1 MKLRRDP
8 LLVREVLTRVEQ
20 HGVRATVRQTGLT
33 NRTIYRW
40 IAWRAQ
46 DPAWPTDDDVAE
58 WNAHRERR
66 ARAAAHS
73 AEYRKRVYV
82 NRGPIL
88 SDATGVARRLQALA
102 ALGWTSKDLG
112 PLLGVSDARVQ
123 HLTNMKYPKA
133 HPDTIDAVRALY
145 DRLSM
150 TVPVDRKTTG
160 RGGAAVH
167 DRQRRAAAAKGYLP
181 PLAWDDESI
190 DDPHAL
196 PHRPRA
202 QDNHHHRDSVD
213 PIVVERILAGDRMPW
228 ATPAEKAEVVR
239 RWTAG
244 GRSLND
250 LERLTGWKP
259 SRYYKEGDAA

>member
-8 LLVREVLTRVEQ
+8 LLVREVLASIDQ
-20 HGVRATVRQTGLT
+20 HGVCATVRQTGLT

-46 DPAWPTDDDVAE
+46 NPSWPTDDDVAE

-66 ARAAAHS
+66 ARAAAHC
-73 AEYRKRVYV
+73 ADYRKRVYV

-88 SDATGVARRLQALA
+88 TDATGVARRLQALA
-102 ALGWTSKDLG
+102 VLGWTSRDLA

-133 HPDTIDAVRALY
+133 HPDTIAAVRALY

-150 TVPVDRKTTG
+150 TVPVDHKTTG

-167 DRQRRAAAAKGYLP
+167 ARQRRAAAAKGYLP
-181 PLAWDDESI
+181 PLAWDDDTI
-190 DDPHAL
+190 DDPRAK

-202 QDNHHHRDSVD
+202 ADQHRHRGEVD
-213 PIVVERILAGDRMPW
+213 DAVVERILAGERMPW
-228 ATPAEKAEVVR
+228 TTPAEKVEVR
-239 RWTAG
+239 RRWVAA
-244 GRSLND
+244 GRSLVD
-250 LERLTGWKP
+250 LEDLMGWNA
-259 SRYYKEGDAA
+259 SRYDGAA